1 MYKIL
6 TDQNKLLG
14 YAAQP
19 NYIKKTTGGYVP
31 CVPVEAVG
39 LNFKGVVYNLLGHSD
54 FEEAGTA
61 YASMVT
67 DAELNQMKESSE
79 QQTTDLQ
86 LALVDVYEQAL
97 TVQQSNEQQTT
108 DLQLAVVELYEAML
122 ASSGSEET
130 PTEPTTEGGEE

>member
-6 TDQNKLLG
+6 SDSNDVLG
-14 YAAQP
+14 FVETP
-19 NYIKKTTGGYVP
+19 NYIKKTSAGIVP
-31 CVPVEAVG
+31 CTPVEATG

-67 DAELNQMKESSE
+67 DAELNQIKESSE

-122 ASSGSEET
+122 ASSGNEET
-130 PTEPTTEGGEE
+130 PEPTTEGGEK

>member
-6 TDQNKLLG
+6 SDSNEVLG
-14 YAAQP
+14 FVETP
-19 NYIKKTTGGYVP
+19 NYIKKTSAGIVP
-31 CVPVEAVG
+31 CTPVEATG

-67 DAELNQMKESSE
+67 DAELNQIKESSE

-122 ASSGSEET
+122 ASSGNEET
-130 PTEPTTEGGEE
+130 PEPTTEGGEK